1 MIVVTSPTRHIGSQ
15 VVQNAA
21 NETVR
26 VIARKPDRIFEFGPP
41 GDEDSPCRYAR
52 DMHRAEDLS
61 FDDMAAI
68 MTDVLGSP
76 IRFQSVPG
84 EAYKAQ
90 LMKLGAS
97 EAYAQSLVNRSH
109 ASRFIGP

>member
-1 MIVVTSPTRHIGSQ
+1 
-15 VVQNAA
+15 
-21 NETVR
+21 
-26 VIARKPDRIFEFGPP
+26 
-41 GDEDSPCRYAR
+41 
-52 DMHRAEDLS
+52 
-61 FDDMAAI
+61 
-68 MTDVLGSP
+68 MTDVFGSP

-109 ASRFIGP
+109 ASRFIAP